1 MAKKLAIALAVLMLA
16 IVAWGLFLESNIVT
30 IVINGQPVT
39 GPLKDAIG
47 MGGLIVA
54 LIALFCAA
62 TLLVF
67 VFAGIGVIVLGC
79 FVIVGVIMAA
89 LSFPFLLPL
98 LIPLAILWGSSPSR
112 GERTRHNRQVYSP
125 KVSSLSSQLFKDMF
139 RYQKASDFLP

>member
-16 IVAWGLFLESNIVT
+16 IVAWGLFLESNAIT

-89 LSFPFLLPL
+89 LAFPFLLPL
-98 LIPLAILWGSSPSR
+98 LIPLAILWGFIAITR
-112 GERTRHNRQVYSP
+112 RTNTS
-125 KVSSLSSQLFKDMF
+125 
-139 RYQKASDFLP
+139 